1 MMVSAVLIGVVLIA
15 REKEWDWQYID
26 SAARLVRLTYGVRRI
41 SDFLKVRE
49 IGKKEKDKKE
59 FSVELASERV
69 QEILKNLIEQPWL
82 LNNFQ
87 LYRDVQWCLEVVE
100 SDQLGRTIVTVKDP
114 QSDHQEELI
123 NIVNQYSKSVRRGSL
138 MMISRKSASSIGA
151 ERRIEEIEA
160 EISEEMKTSLS
171 DVSSCSFDIFKLKA
185 ATKDNELFTLMHFFF
200 RRKDLFNLLQL
211 DSQRFSGYISRI
223 QSGYNPDNLYH
234 TATHAADVTQTFHY
248 FLYTCDVAVA
258 LELTPLEVCACYLS
272 AAVHDYEHPGVNNAY
287 LVNTQAELAI
297 RYNDRSVLENHHVS
311 AAFALAM
318 NEEIDIYADLR
329 VEDFT
334 RLRNLMISMVLGTDI
349 VNHFSVLSQFK
360 TKFSDSLSTSPEDK
374 ELCLEVLLHAADI
387 SNPTKPWPVC
397 RRWAELVLGEFWA
410 QGDKERELKVP
421 LGYLMDRYT
430 ANVSKSQIG
439 FIDVIVRP
447 TFEAL
452 MEVFQ
457 GIDENCS
464 NLQENR
470 GRWANYD
477 TDPAS
482 TTRGRPSPD
491 P

>member
-1 MMVSAVLIGVVLIA
+1 M
-15 REKEWDWQYID
+15 REMDGDWQYID
-26 SAARLVRLTYGVRRI
+26 SAARVFRLTYGVRRL
-41 SDFLKVRE
+41 SDFRKVKE
-49 IGKKEKDKKE
+49 IGKKENEKKA

-69 QEILKNLIEQPWL
+69 QEVLKSLIEQPWL
-82 LNNFQ
+82 HNNFQ

-123 NIVNQYSKSVRRGSL
+123 NIVNQYSKAVRRGSL
-138 MMISRKSASSIGA
+138 MMVARKSASSIGM
-151 ERRIEEIEA
+151 EKRGEEVEA
-160 EISEEMKTSLS
+160 EISEEVKMSLS
-171 DVSSCSFDIFKLKA
+171 DVNSCSFDIFKLKA
-185 ATKDNELFTLMHFFF
+185 ATKDNELFTLLHFFF
-200 RRKDLFNLLQL
+200 RRKDLLNLLQL
-211 DSQRFSGYISRI
+211 NLQRFSSYISRI
-223 QSGYNPDNLYH
+223 QIGYDAGNLYH

-258 LELTPLEVCACYLS
+258 LGLTPLEVCACYLS

-318 NEEIDIYADLR
+318 SEELDIYADLR

-334 RLRNLMISMVLGTDI
+334 RLRNLMICMVLGTDV
-349 VNHFSVLSQFK
+349 VNHFSMLSQFK
-360 TKFSDSLSTSPEDK
+360 TKFNESLSASAEDK

-387 SNPTKPWPVC
+387 SNPTKPWPLC
-397 RRWAELVLGEFWA
+397 HRWAKLVLGEFWA

-421 LGYLMDRYT
+421 LGYLMDRHT
-430 ANVSKSQIG
+430 ANVPKSQIG
-439 FIDVIVRP
+439 FIDVIVGP
-447 TFEAL
+447 TFGAL
-452 MEVFQ
+452 MGVFQ
-457 GIDENCS
+457 GVEENCH

-470 GRWANYD
+470 ERWTNYD
-477 TDPAS
+477 SDPPS
-482 TTRGRPSPD
+482 TTRGHPSPN